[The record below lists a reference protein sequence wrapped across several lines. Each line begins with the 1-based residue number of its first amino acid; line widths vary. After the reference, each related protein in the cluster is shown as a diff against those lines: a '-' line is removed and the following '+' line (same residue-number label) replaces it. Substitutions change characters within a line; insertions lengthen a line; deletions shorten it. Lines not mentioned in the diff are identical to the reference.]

1 MRHDPIAAGDL
12 RACQALLRR
21 GSRTFSAAAR
31 LLPRDVR
38 DPATVLYAFCR
49 QADDRVDDDRNASAA
64 TVDALRD
71 RLRRA
76 HAGRPAN
83 AAVDRALSVVIER
96 HAIPLRLP
104 DALLEGLAWDVQRRR
119 YETVEEL
126 FGYAARVAGSVGAMM
141 TLLMGVRAPVVLAR
155 ACDLGVAMQL
165 TNIARDV
172 GEDAQRGRIYLPLA
186 WMRDSGIDPDA
197 WLAGASFDERLGR
210 IVARLLE
217 QADALYS
224 RADAG
229 VAGLPR
235 RCRVAIRAARLLY
248 SEIGRAIGR
257 SRFDSVSRRAFV
269 PAWRKLL
276 LVARAVVGRRGLADG
291 ACVDHPTLVAAGFLV
306 DACGGPHAA
315 NR

>member
-1 MRHDPIAAGDL
+1 MPHDPLRAGDL
-12 RACQALLRR
+12 RSCEELLRR

-31 LLPRDVR
+31 LLPREVR

-49 QADDRVDDDRNASAA
+49 QADDRVDDDRDASAA

-83 AAVDRALSVVIER
+83 GAVDRALSVVLER
-96 HAIPLRLP
+96 HAIPLLLP
-104 DALLEGLAWDVQRRR
+104 DALLEGLGWDVDRTR
-119 YETVEEL
+119 YETMEEL

-141 TLLMGVRAPVVLAR
+141 TLLMGVRAPTVVAR

-172 GEDAQRGRIYLPLA
+172 GEDAHRGRLYLPVA
-186 WMRDSGIDPDA
+186 WMRGCGLEPEA
-197 WLAGASFDERLGR
+197 WLAAASFDERLGSV
-210 IVARLLE
+210 VARLLE
-217 QADALYS
+217 QADALYL

-248 SEIGRAIGR
+248 SEIGRAIAR
-257 SRFDSVSRRAFV
+257 ARYDSVTRRAFV
-269 PAWRKLL
+269 PTWRKLL
-276 LVARAVVGRRGLADG
+276 LVARSVVKRHAVADR
-291 ACVDHPTLVAAGFLV
+291 AYLDQPTVAPARFLV
-306 DACGGPHAA
+306 DACGGPHAEP
-315 NR
+315 R